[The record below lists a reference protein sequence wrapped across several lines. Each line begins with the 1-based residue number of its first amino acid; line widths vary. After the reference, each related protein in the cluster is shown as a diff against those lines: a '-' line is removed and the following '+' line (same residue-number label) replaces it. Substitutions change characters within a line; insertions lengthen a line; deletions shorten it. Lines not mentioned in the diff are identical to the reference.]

1 MATDLVAPAAAAAA
15 APQRLIGLDLLR
27 LLAVVLVLGRHME
40 AAPSDW
46 QSPLRPVFDWWFAY
60 GGVGVDVFFV
70 LSGFLV
76 SGLLFSEY
84 RRHGQMSVKRFYIR
98 RAWKIY
104 PSFYFLIAFT
114 YLYCLF
120 VVGEKPR
127 DRPIFSEIFFLQSYQ
142 HGFWNHT
149 WTLGVEEHF
158 YIALPLLL
166 LLLVRRNRGAQDPF
180 RAIPYLV
187 VVTSIVVLGMR
198 IATCL
203 LRPEYT
209 FITHAFPTHLRI
221 DALFFG
227 VGIAY
232 AYHFH
237 SDWFRSVFVPW
248 RYVLICGGTAAIF
261 AVPLAPPLGGFTGYT
276 FTITQT
282 YLGSAAILIGVV
294 MCQIPRTWLTV
305 ALATL
310 GSYSYSIYLWH
321 MVLKRWAAPQLR
333 ELSVPWAVR
342 ITIYLVGAFAIGILM
357 AKLLELP
364 TLRFR
369 DRKYPSRMPE
379 GPLAARPVVTPPVLR
394 EAA

>member
-1 MATDLVAPAAAAAA
+1 MAADSAVPIPAPA
-15 APQRLIGLDLLR
+15 PKRLIGLDLLR

-40 AAPSDW
+40 PAPSEW
-46 QSPLRPVFDWWFAY
+46 QSPIRSVIDWWSTN
-60 GGVGVDVFFV
+60 GGVGVALFFV

-84 RRHGQMSVKRFYIR
+84 RKHGEISVKRFYVR

-104 PSFYFLIAFT
+104 PAFYFFIAFT
-114 YLYCLF
+114 YLFCLF
-120 VVGEKPR
+120 ALGEKPR

-142 HGFWNHT
+142 YGFWNHT

-166 LLLVRRNRGAQDPF
+166 LLLVRCNRGVQNPF

-187 VVTSIVVLGMR
+187 AITSVAVLGMR
-198 IATCL
+198 IATYL
-203 LRPEYT
+203 LRSDYAH
-209 FITHAFPTHLRI
+209 ITHIFPTHLRI

-237 SDWFRSVFVPW
+237 SDWFRRVFVPW
-248 RYVLICGGTAAIF
+248 RYALIIGGVAIVYAARINM
-261 AVPLAPPLGGFTGYT
+261 VSGSFTRCT
-276 FTITQT
+276 FTVTNT
-282 YLGSAAILIGVV
+282 YLGGAALLIGVL
-294 MCQIPRTWLTV
+294 MCQIPRTRPI
-305 ALATL
+305 AMLATL

-321 MVLKRWAAPQLR
+321 MVLMRWAMPHLE
-333 ELSVPWAVR
+333 ELSVPWSVR
-342 ITIYLVGAFAIGILM
+342 TMIYMIGAFAIGIPM

-369 DRKYPSRMPE
+369 DRKYPSRMLEAPQ
-379 GPLAARPVVTPPVLR
+379 AADSVVTRPALR

>member
-1 MATDLVAPAAAAAA
+1 MATDPAVLTSAPA
-15 APQRLIGLDLLR
+15 PRRLIGLDLLR

-40 AAPSDW
+40 ARPTDW
-46 QSPLRPVFDWWFAY
+46 QSPLRSLFDWWFTY
-60 GGVGVDVFFV
+60 GGMGVDVFFV

-84 RRHGQMSVKRFYIR
+84 RRRGQMSVKRFYVR

-104 PSFYFLIAFT
+104 PSFYFLIGFT

-120 VVGEKPR
+120 VLGEKPR
-127 DRPIFSEIFFLQSYQ
+127 DRPIFSEIFFIQSYQ

-166 LLLVRRNRGAQDPF
+166 LVLARRNRGAEDPF
-180 RAIPYLV
+180 REIPYLV
-187 VVTSIVVLGMR
+187 VATSIAVLGMR

-221 DALFFG
+221 DELFFG

-237 SDWFRSVFVPW
+237 SDWFRNAFVPW
-248 RYVLICGGTAAIF
+248 RYALICGGAATMLGTQ
-261 AVPLAPPLGGFTGYT
+261 LAPPLDGFTGYT

-282 YLGSAAILIGVV
+282 YLGCAALLIGVL
-294 MCQIPRTWLTV
+294 MCRIPHNWLTV
-305 ALATL
+305 ALAAL

-321 MVLKRWAAPQLR
+321 MALMYWAMPQLR
-333 ELSVPWAVR
+333 ELSAPWSVR
-342 ITIYLVGAFAIGILM
+342 TMIYMVGAFAIGIPM

-369 DRKYPSRMPE
+369 DRKYPSRVLE
-379 GPLAARPVVTPPVLR
+379 GPVTTEPAVAEPTLRKAA
-394 EAA
+394 